1 MLARLLATSLVA
13 TVVIGAWSAGAQE
26 RPMAP
31 RPPDGLRVAPFFDGW
46 YQNEDGSVT
55 FSFGYSNPNRDEV
68 VEIPIGPDNFIEPKE
83 FNGPQPTSFPPVV
96 PDVPDGAPARSDRRE
111 RERGLFT
118 VTVPPGFKG
127 DVVWTLRNRGQAFSV
142 PGRSRTGAYQL
153 RWPMAMGSQ
162 PPLLRFKADGPAG
175 RGPKGINGDPLQAS
189 VGQPL
194 TLTIFVND
202 DSKRDV
208 DPTPVKE
215 RGPARPALSV
225 AWFKHVGPPGPVE
238 FSKAKDGL
246 KELQGSFTTTATF
259 KQPGEYVIRGRV
271 DNFGRVDTSAG
282 NQCCWTNG
290 YVKVSVK

>member
-1 MLARLLATSLVA
+1 MLGRLLAPSLIA
-13 TVVIGAWSAGAQE
+13 TVVIGAWSVGAQE

-31 RPPDGLRVAPFFDGW
+31 RQPDGLRVVPFFDGF
-46 YQNEDGSVT
+46 YQNEDGSTT
-55 FSFGYSNPNRDEV
+55 FSFGYSNPNREEV
-68 VEIPIGPDNFIEPKE
+68 LEIPIGSDNFIEPKE
-83 FNGPQPTSFPPVV
+83 FNGPQPTSFFPVI
-96 PDVPDGAPARSDRRE
+96 PDSPDGAPAASARRD
-111 RERGLFT
+111 RERGVFT

-142 PGRSRTGAYQL
+142 PGRSRNGAYQL

-162 PPLLRFKADGPAG
+162 PPLLRFKPNGPAG
-175 RGPKGINGDPLQAS
+175 RGPSGINGDPLQAS
-189 VGQPL
+189 IGQPL

-202 DSKRDV
+202 DSKREV

-215 RGPARPALSV
+215 RGPERPALSV
-225 AWFKHVGPPGPVE
+225 AWFKHGGPGPVE

-259 KQPGEYVIRGRV
+259 KQPGDYVIRGRV